1 MEEQLVDYLH
11 YLQIERGLS
20 NNTRRSYERDLKKYV
35 AFLQEQGLHSWD
47 EVDRYMITEFLQS
60 LHEEQQ
66 ASASVIRMISSL
78 RGFHQ
83 FLRQERL
90 SEHNPMQHID
100 SPKKVQK
107 LPSTLS
113 VDEVTRLIETP
124 DTSKPLGMRN
134 RAILEVMYATG
145 LRVSELIEIKL
156 GDLHLSIGL
165 LQTIGKGDKE

>member
-1 MEEQLVDYLH
+1 M
-11 YLQIERGLS
+11 
-20 NNTRRSYERDLKKYV
+20 TP
-35 AFLQEQGLHSWD
+35 QE
-47 EVDRYMITEFLQS
+47 
-60 LHEEQQ
+60 
-66 ASASVIRMISSL
+66 SS
-78 RGFHQ
+78 
-83 FLRQERL
+83 
-90 SEHNPMQHID
+90 
-100 SPKKVQK
+100 K

-165 LQTIGKGDKE
+165 LQTIGKGDKERIIPLGDYAIQWIERYMNEARPQLIKTIRMKHTCSLIIMANRYLDRAFGKI

>member
-1 MEEQLVDYLH
+1 M
-11 YLQIERGLS
+11 
-20 NNTRRSYERDLKKYV
+20 TP
-35 AFLQEQGLHSWD
+35 QE
-47 EVDRYMITEFLQS
+47 
-60 LHEEQQ
+60 
-66 ASASVIRMISSL
+66 SS
-78 RGFHQ
+78 
-83 FLRQERL
+83 
-90 SEHNPMQHID
+90 
-100 SPKKVQK
+100 K

-165 LQTIGKGDKE
+165 LQTIGKGTKNELFL

>member
-1 MEEQLVDYLH
+1 
-11 YLQIERGLS
+11 
-20 NNTRRSYERDLKKYV
+20 
-35 AFLQEQGLHSWD
+35 
-47 EVDRYMITEFLQS
+47 MITEFLQS

-145 LRVSELIEIKL
+145 LRVSELIEIK
-156 GDLHLSIGL
+156 
-165 LQTIGKGDKE
+165 

>member
-1 MEEQLVDYLH
+1 M
-11 YLQIERGLS
+11 
-20 NNTRRSYERDLKKYV
+20 
-35 AFLQEQGLHSWD
+35 HSWD

-100 SPKKVQK
+100 SPRKFKNCQVH
-107 LPSTLS
+107 
-113 VDEVTRLIETP
+113 
-124 DTSKPLGMRN
+124 
-134 RAILEVMYATG
+134 Y
-145 LRVSELIEIKL
+145 
-156 GDLHLSIGL
+156 L
-165 LQTIGKGDKE
+165 LTK